1 MSRICRHTLRFSAL
15 LLPSL
20 MILGFTAAAGVVRAD
35 DWARKMFKE
44 TSHDFRTVG
53 RGTVAEHRFE
63 FRNPYKET
71 VRVASVR
78 TSCGCTT
85 PSVTKN
91 LLAADET
98 AAVVAKFNTETHVGQ
113 KNATITVVFDKP
125 YYSEVQL
132 KVQGNIRTEV
142 TFSPPEVNFGE
153 LAPGQEKV
161 QEILITRVGSDP
173 WQIRDVRSLCTD
185 LSVSIDPPL
194 KTPEGISYK
203 MRVAAKKTLPAGD
216 LRERLTLLTS
226 DPRFPT
232 IDMSVSGRIRSG
244 LEVSPA
250 SLGFGTVKTGATVEK
265 RLLIRADEVFAI
277 RNVQSDDPRFRFEI
291 PTGQKKLHFVQVF
304 FDADQSTGNVSRAI
318 RIETDLGTGKS
329 AECLA
334 TVTIEP

>member
-1 MSRICRHTLRFSAL
+1 MSRICRQPIVFSA

-20 MILGFTAAAGVVRAD
+20 MLLGLLANPGVVRAD

-53 RGTVAEHRFE
+53 RGAVAEHHFE
-63 FRNPYKET
+63 FRNPYQET

-85 PSVTKN
+85 PSVTKK
-91 LLAADET
+91 LLAAGET

-125 YYSEVQL
+125 YYSEVQF

-142 TFSPPEVNFGE
+142 TFDPPEVNFGE

-161 QEILITRVGSDP
+161 QEILITRIGSSP
-173 WQIRDVRSLCTD
+173 WQIQDVRSLCTD
-185 LSVSIDPPL
+185 LAVSLEPPIR
-194 KTPEGISYK
+194 TPQGIAYK
-203 MRVAAKKTLPAGD
+203 MKVAAKKTLPAGD
-216 LRERLTLLTS
+216 LRERLTLVTS

-232 IDMSVSGRIRSG
+232 IDMAVSGRIRSG

-250 SLGFGTVKTGATVEK
+250 SLGLGTVKTGASVEK
-265 RLLIRADEVFAI
+265 KLVIRAEEVFAI
-277 RNVQSDDPRFRFEI
+277 RSVKSDDPRFRFEI
-291 PTGQKKLHFVQVF
+291 PEGQKKLHFVQVF
-304 FDADQSTGNVSRAI
+304 FDADQATGNVSREI
-318 RIETDLGTGKS
+318 RIETDLGAGKS